1 MSKTPVSEKRKLI
14 DELKTILDR
23 PLPPN
28 PEYAG
33 VIDEKTNKPM
43 YFDPWEIFP
52 FYGNYSSA
60 FHDMALRVLE
70 NLLAGRFDD
79 EGLAEEMFREVLCN
93 LELCDYGTSPRV
105 CFPTNEFRVL
115 LPSLIKKWRE
125 YYQIIW
131 KEKS

>member
-1 MSKTPVSEKRKLI
+1 
-14 DELKTILDR
+14 
-23 PLPPN
+23 
-28 PEYAG
+28 
-33 VIDEKTNKPM
+33 
-43 YFDPWEIFP
+43 
-52 FYGNYSSA
+52 
-60 FHDMALRVLE
+60 MALRVLE

-131 KEKS
+131 KEQS

>member
-1 MSKTPVSEKRKLI
+1 MTATLDNSKKPI
-14 DELKTILDR
+14 DKLKTILDK

-33 VIDEKTNKPM
+33 VIDEQTNEQM

-60 FHDMALRVLE
+60 FDDMALRVLV
-70 NLLAGRFDD
+70 NLSTSRFVG
-79 EGLAEEMFREVLCN
+79 EKLAEEMFREVLCT

-105 CFPTNEFRVL
+105 CFPTPEFREL
-115 LPSLIKKWRE
+115 LPQLIQKWRD
-125 YYQIIW
+125 YYQVIW
-131 KEKS
+131 EEKS